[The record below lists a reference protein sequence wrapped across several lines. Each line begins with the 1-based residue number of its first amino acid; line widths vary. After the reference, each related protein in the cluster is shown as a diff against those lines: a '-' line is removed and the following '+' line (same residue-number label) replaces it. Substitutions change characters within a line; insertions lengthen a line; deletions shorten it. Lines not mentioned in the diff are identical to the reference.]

1 MSLVVLALVGFTVY
15 GILDAVP
22 GTVEYAVTI
31 TALVVLVSRLRT
43 RVLPAPVV
51 YAAATSA
58 ILHLGGGLIRV
69 GNGVLYNAT
78 PGPELLRYDHLGH
91 ALGTFVG
98 ALLVWELLVRDSC
111 AATGRS
117 ALVTLTALA
126 ALGLGAVN
134 ETIEYLATLLHGGT
148 HVGGY
153 TNTGWDLVT
162 NLLAGTLA
170 GIVIHRRRDQLV
182 TETATA
188 APPR

>member
-1 MSLVVLALVGFTVY
+1 MSTATSTRSTGSPAAPSQMAEPAGLPSLRRSRPTLSAHERAAVSLVVLALVGFTVY

-43 RVLPAPVV
+43 GVLPAPVV

-58 ILHLGGGLIRV
+58 TLHLGGGLIRV

-98 ALLVWELLVRDSC
+98 ALLVW
-111 AATGRS
+111 
-117 ALVTLTALA
+117 
-126 ALGLGAVN
+126 
-134 ETIEYLATLLHGGT
+134 
-148 HVGGY
+148 
-153 TNTGWDLVT
+153 
-162 NLLAGTLA
+162 
-170 GIVIHRRRDQLV
+170 
-182 TETATA
+182 
-188 APPR
+188 